1 MSLMPCSAQGDS
13 EGPLLSRELA
23 ASPFMLVGVVS
34 GGTDRCG
41 IGAPSLF
48 ARVSNYRQW
57 IIDNM
62 K

>member
-1 MSLMPCSAQGDS
+1 
-13 EGPLLSRELA
+13 LLSRELA

-48 ARVSNYRQW
+48 SRVSNYRQW